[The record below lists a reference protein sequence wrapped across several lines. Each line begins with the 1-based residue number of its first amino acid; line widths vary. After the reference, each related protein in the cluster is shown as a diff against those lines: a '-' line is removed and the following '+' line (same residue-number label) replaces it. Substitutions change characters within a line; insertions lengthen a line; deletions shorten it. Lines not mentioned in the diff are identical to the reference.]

1 MRRELIV
8 ISAALCLLSGCK
20 SETPM
25 SVRMVDSQ
33 MHRCPEATYLDY
45 TPGKLK
51 WNYTP
56 GLELRSFLDVYEA
69 YGDEAIYDYVHKWY
83 DSIVNEDGTIQTYS
97 VDKYSTDLICPG
109 KSLFYFYDKTG
120 QEKYRKA
127 IELVKSQIDSHPR
140 TSEGAFW
147 HKKVYPHQIWLD
159 GVYMA
164 EPFYVEYASRYMEG
178 EERLQAYRDIV
189 NEFVVAARHTYD
201 PVTKLYRHAWG

>member
-1 MRRELIV
+1 M

-83 DSIVNEDGTIQTYS
+83 DSIVNEDGTIQDRKS
-97 VDKYSTDLICPG
+97 V
-109 KSLFYFYDKTG
+109 
-120 QEKYRKA
+120 
-127 IELVKSQIDSHPR
+127 V
-140 TSEGAFW
+140 
-147 HKKVYPHQIWLD
+147 
-159 GVYMA
+159 
-164 EPFYVEYASRYMEG
+164 
-178 EERLQAYRDIV
+178 
-189 NEFVVAARHTYD
+189 
-201 PVTKLYRHAWG
+201 